1 MNFSHHLKKTVFRAV
16 QQAAAEQ
23 RAEAFVIGGYV
34 RDLMLKRLNKD
45 IDIVT
50 SGDGPALANRTAE
63 LLNVKR
69 VSIFANFGTAH
80 FVYKGS
86 EVEFVSARKE
96 SYRATS
102 RKPDVE
108 KGSLED
114 DQMRR
119 DFTVNA
125 MALSLQEETF
135 GELVDPFNGLLDLE
149 NKILRTPLE
158 PAITYSDDP
167 LRMMRAIRFAAQ
179 LNFTIEEKSLQAIK
193 ENAARLEIVSV
204 ERTMVE
210 FNKILLSKKPS
221 VGLKLLFDTD
231 LLHQFFPEMVKL
243 HGVEKKN
250 NYTHKDNFYHTLEVV
265 DNLRANTNNLW
276 LLWGALLHDIAK
288 PHTKRFEEG
297 IGWTFHGHEDVGAR
311 WVPKIFQ
318 RLKLPLDHQM
328 KFVQKLVA
336 LHLRPI
342 ALTKDEISDSAV
354 RRLLFEAGDD
364 IDDLMLLCQ
373 ADITSK
379 NETKVK
385 RYLANYEKVKLKL
398 VELEEKDRVRNFQP
412 PISGELVMETFNL
425 TPCKEVGEIKNAIK
439 DAILDGKIQN
449 NFEEAFAH
457 MIELGKALNLTPKI

>member
-1 MNFSHHLKKTVFRAV
+1 MNFSRHLQKTVFRAV
-16 QQAAAEQ
+16 QQAALEQ
-23 RAEAFVIGGYV
+23 NAEAFVIGGYV

-80 FVYKGS
+80 FIYKGS

-96 SYRATS
+96 SYRLTS

-125 MALSLQEETF
+125 MALSLQKESF

-179 LNFTIEEKSLQAIK
+179 LNFSIEEKSLQAIK

-243 HGVEKKN
+243 HGVEKRN
-250 NYTHKDNFYHTLEVV
+250 NYAHKDNFYHTLEVV

-276 LLWGALLHDIAK
+276 LLWGAVLHDIAK

-342 ALTKDEISDSAV
+342 ALTKDEI
-354 RRLLFEAGDD
+354 
-364 IDDLMLLCQ
+364 DDLMLLCQ

-385 RYLANYEKVKLKL
+385 RYLSNYEKVKLKL

-412 PISGELVMETFNL
+412 PVSGELVMETFNL
-425 TPCKEVGEIKNAIK
+425 QPCKEVGEIKNAIK

-457 MIELGKALNLTPKI
+457 MIELGKALNLAPKN

>member
-1 MNFSHHLKKTVFRAV
+1 MNFSRHLQKTVFRAV
-16 QQAAAEQ
+16 QQAALEQ
-23 RAEAFVIGGYV
+23 NAEAFVIGGYV

-80 FVYKGS
+80 FIYKGS

-96 SYRATS
+96 SYRLTS

-125 MALSLQEETF
+125 MALSLQKESF

-179 LNFTIEEKSLQAIK
+179 LNFSIEEKSLQAIK

-243 HGVEKKN
+243 HGVEKRN
-250 NYTHKDNFYHTLEVV
+250 NYAHKDNFYHTLEVV
-265 DNLRANTNNLW
+265 DNLRANTSNLW
-276 LLWGALLHDIAK
+276 LLWGAVLHDIAK

-336 LHLRPI
+336 LH
-342 ALTKDEISDSAV
+342 SAV

-385 RYLANYEKVKLKL
+385 RYLSNYEKVKLKL

-412 PISGELVMETFNL
+412 PVSGELVMETFNL
-425 TPCKEVGEIKNAIK
+425 QPCKEVGEIKNAIK

-457 MIELGKALNLTPKI
+457 MIELGKALNLAPKN

>member
-1 MNFSHHLKKTVFRAV
+1 M
-16 QQAAAEQ
+16 QQAAVEQ
-23 RAEAFVIGGYV
+23 NAEAFVIGGYV

-125 MALSLQEETF
+125 MALSLQEDSF

-167 LRMMRAIRFAAQ
+167 LRMMRAVRFASQ
-179 LNFTIEEKSLQAIK
+179 LNFTIEEKSLEAIK

-221 VGLKLLFDTD
+221 VGMKLLFDTE

-243 HGVEKKN
+243 HGVEKRN
-250 NYTHKDNFYHTLEVV
+250 NNAHKDNFYHTLEVV
-265 DNLRANTNNLW
+265 DNLRANTNNL
-276 LLWGALLHDIAK
+276 
-288 PHTKRFEEG
+288 
-297 IGWTFHGHEDVGAR
+297 
-311 WVPKIFQ
+311 
-318 RLKLPLDHQM
+318 
-328 KFVQKLVA
+328 
-336 LHLRPI
+336 
-342 ALTKDEISDSAV
+342 
-354 RRLLFEAGDD
+354 
-364 IDDLMLLCQ
+364 
-373 ADITSK
+373 
-379 NETKVK
+379 
-385 RYLANYEKVKLKL
+385 
-398 VELEEKDRVRNFQP
+398 
-412 PISGELVMETFNL
+412 
-425 TPCKEVGEIKNAIK
+425 
-439 DAILDGKIQN
+439 
-449 NFEEAFAH
+449 
-457 MIELGKALNLTPKI
+457 

>member
-1 MNFSHHLKKTVFRAV
+1 
-16 QQAAAEQ
+16 
-23 RAEAFVIGGYV
+23 
-34 RDLMLKRLNKD
+34 
-45 IDIVT
+45 
-50 SGDGPALANRTAE
+50 
-63 LLNVKR
+63 
-69 VSIFANFGTAH
+69 
-80 FVYKGS
+80 
-86 EVEFVSARKE
+86 
-96 SYRATS
+96 
-102 RKPDVE
+102 
-108 KGSLED
+108 
-114 DQMRR
+114 MRR

-231 LLHQFFPEMVKL
+231 LLQQFFPEMVKL
-243 HGVEKKN
+243 HGVEKRN
-250 NYTHKDNFYHTLEVV
+250 NYAHKDNFFHTLEVV

-288 PHTKRFEEG
+288 PHTKRFEDG

-398 VELEEKDRVRNFQP
+398 IELEEKDRVRNFQP
-412 PISGELVMETFNL
+412 PVSGELVMETFNL
-425 TPCKEVGEIKNAIK
+425 QPCKEVGEIKNAIK

-449 NFEEAFAH
+449 NYEEAFAH
-457 MIELGKALNLTPKI
+457 MLELGKALNLTPKN